1 MASFLTDI
9 WSSVFEGGTNQS
21 LLIATYSSFAAL
33 QTTLIGLLFAT
44 GSYHF
49 VALNVICGGLWAA
62 VAWFV
67 KELEQVKRLEEEGD
81 RLRKERE
88 RREKLKEGEEDEGK
102 KEL

>member
-1 MASFLTDI
+1 M
-9 WSSVFEGGTNQS
+9 
-21 LLIATYSSFAAL
+21 
-33 QTTLIGLLFAT
+33 
-44 GSYHF
+44 
-49 VALNVICGGLWAA
+49 
-62 VAWFV
+62 AWFV

>member
-1 MASFLTDI
+1 MASFLTDL
-9 WSSVFEGGTNQS
+9 WSSVFTGGTNRS
-21 LLIATYSSFAAL
+21 LQIATYSSFAAL
-33 QTTLIGLLFAT
+33 QTTLLGLLFAT

-67 KELEQVKRLEEEGD
+67 KELEAVKKIEEEGD

-88 RREKLKEGEEDEGK
+88 RREKMEGAQDEGK
-102 KEL
+102 KEI